1 MNQFLLDFHMYC
13 TSMFPSGMNL
23 QIIQILTIMCNLHL
37 ESLSMYPKKFNA
49 ASFCELRINYLKTIM
64 WYSNCS
70 RYFIWTSKVLISV
83 QLDWYARNNEADAT
97 TASEVERRACQLYP
111 ANAELAYVDWFMDD
125 RSVIALS
132 KEMKDLPDR
141 NW

>member
-1 MNQFLLDFHMYC
+1 M
-13 TSMFPSGMNL
+13 
-23 QIIQILTIMCNLHL
+23 
-37 ESLSMYPKKFNA
+37 
-49 ASFCELRINYLKTIM
+49 
-64 WYSNCS
+64 
-70 RYFIWTSKVLISV
+70 

-97 TASEVERRACQLYP
+97 PASEVERRACQLYP

-141 NW
+141 KLVVSSSGNPICCPARCTLYNVHVLCPGPAD